1 MRSIKK
7 IIKFFNIE
15 NNSPVKKNI
24 FFFLLFISISGTI
37 FSLLSNYINFYFD
50 FDQYKLITAAESIS
64 KNKLGGL
71 PYFPNSSTGADIFY
85 WPYIFTPLFYSLLL
99 DYIPN
104 LYNFYFIFILEFL
117 IAVFVLIIFLKKLL
131 KYLNVNENIV
141 YIFFIILFFSPL
153 FNQYFIGVKSTYR
166 WCFIFSM
173 LSIYFLFNLFDRNKT
188 NHKRS
193 DLFFC
198 GFFSSLSP
206 MAFIS
211 VGLPIFFG
219 IQISF
224 FIQNF
229 FINIKNNPKKIVNF
243 SIFFF
248 GSLIPIFL
256 LIIYFTNF
264 SNTYDFQNLY
274 KLFFYY
280 SGEAIPNT
288 IGNFFIKYGYF
299 ISSLLITSY
308 VQVSFMPIFILSLI
322 INLILFKNLNTNQ
335 KILIRTLTVFFVS
348 WLILAIPFS
357 THIYA
362 TRMAILYPLFIC
374 SFINIF
380 LFKFKDK
387 RIFNFFIFSTVF
399 IFILQILFTPI
410 LKNYD
415 IKLLIIPATLVL
427 IVFVLFYF
435 LHKSK
440 SKLFIQKNFYINGL
454 FYFFFIFFLL
464 KIFYFK
470 ISHLKNFY
478 LDFQNLN
485 SQSLFNVS
493 DIYTQLTKK
502 KIEKYLVNND
512 TVLTN
517 KPYSYFFPN
526 NALQAL
532 YSYRIFFG
540 GVKQEPADKIF
551 LFFNNNNKN
560 ISFFEKKLE
569 INSIIY
575 FKGFYYKILEE
586 NNLYNNEK
594 FFYGEKINYS
604 KNVYIKP
611 IIYIPKENIIKYF
624 DWRSKNIQQN

>member
-1 MRSIKK
+1 MCSIKT

-15 NNSPVKKNI
+15 NNSPVKKKI
-24 FFFLLFISISGTI
+24 FFFLLFISIFGTI
-37 FSLLSNYINFYFD
+37 FSFLSLFINFFFD

-71 PYFPNSSTGADIFY
+71 PYFPNSSSGADILW

-99 DYIPN
+99 DYISN
-104 LYNFYFIFILEFL
+104 LYNFYFIFILEYL
-117 IAVFVLIIFLKKLL
+117 IAVFVLIILSRKLL
-131 KYLNVNENIV
+131 KYLNVNKNIV
-141 YIFFIILFFSPL
+141 YIFIIILFFSPL
-153 FNQYFIGVKSTYR
+153 FNEYFIDTKSTYR

-173 LSIYFLFNLFDRNKT
+173 LSIYFLFNLFEKINTKY
-188 NHKRS
+188 KRS

-219 IQISF
+219 IQIIF

-229 FINIKNNPKKIVNF
+229 FINIKNNPKKIINF

-264 SNTYDFQNLY
+264 SNAYDFQNLY
-274 KLFFYY
+274 KLFFHY
-280 SGEAIPNT
+280 SGEVAPNT

-308 VQVSFMPIFILSLI
+308 TQVSFMPIFILSLI
-322 INLILFKNLNTNQ
+322 INLILFKNLNINQ
-335 KILIRTLTVFFVS
+335 KTLIRTLTVFFVS

-357 THIYA
+357 AHIYA
-362 TRMAILYPLFIC
+362 GRMSILYPLFIC

-399 IFILQILFTPI
+399 IFILQILFNNI
-410 LKNYD
+410 IRNYD
-415 IKLLIIPATLVL
+415 IKLLIIPATLVIIIFAL
-427 IVFVLFYF
+427 SYF
-435 LHKSK
+435 LYKNK
-440 SKLFIQKNFYINGL
+440 YDLFTQKNFSINLL
-454 FYFFFIFFLL
+454 FYFFFVFFLFKVFYL
-464 KIFYFK
+464 KILYFK
-470 ISHLKNFY
+470 NFLY
-478 LDFQNLN
+478 DDLRNSNFQIT
-485 SQSLFNVS
+485 SFNDS
-493 DIYTQLTKK
+493 DTYIEQTKK

-517 KPYSYFFPN
+517 KPYTDFFSN
-526 NALQAL
+526 NPLQAL
-532 YSYRIFFG
+532 YSYRIFLG

-551 LFFNNNNKN
+551 LFYKNNQKN
-560 ISFFEKKLE
+560 INFFEKDLE
-569 INSIIY
+569 INSIFY
-575 FKGFYYKILEE
+575 FKGFYYKILEQ
-586 NNLYNNEK
+586 NNLYKKEK
-594 FFYGEKINYS
+594 FYYGEKTDLFN
-604 KNVYIKP
+604 NNFIKP
-611 IIYIPKENIIKYF
+611 IIFIPENKIKKYF
-624 DWRSKNIQQN
+624 DWRKDNLK